1 MMKVTNNGWATRVQ
15 VAAHISIILVSLI
28 GAIVLVKNHLL
39 RPAAERATEAKPATP
54 NGAREASAYV
64 PPKPPPAIAEGTRLT
79 VDGVEWGSTT
89 KTVVLALSSKCQF
102 CTESA
107 GFYQRL
113 ATALNDRKDVRLIA
127 VFPQDV
133 TEGKKYLDEIKV
145 PVAEVKQAF
154 LSTMGVRGTPTL
166 IIVNSS
172 GVVEQS
178 WVGRLSAEK
187 ETEVLNH
194 I

>member
-1 MMKVTNNGWATRVQ
+1 MMNVTNNRWAIRVQ

-39 RPAAERATEAKPATP
+39 RPPAERAAEPKLATP
-54 NGAREASAYV
+54 NSAREASAYV
-64 PPKPPPAIAEGTRLT
+64 PPKPPAAISQGTRLS
-79 VDGVEWGSTT
+79 VDGVDWGSTS
-89 KTVVLALSSKCQF
+89 KTIVLALSSKCQF

-107 GFYQRL
+107 PFYQRL
-113 ATALNDRKDVRLIA
+113 ATALNERKDVRLIA

-133 TEGKKYLDEIKV
+133 SEGKKYLEDLKV
-145 PVAEVKQAF
+145 PVTEVKQAY

-172 GVVEQS
+172 GVVEES
-178 WVGRLSAEK
+178 WVGRLTAEK
-187 ETEVLNH
+187 QTEVLNH